1 MIAMDI
7 YIKRTYYINI
17 DKYWRGSVLKVKV
30 EINPLYSE
38 VHAILRSN
46 SMNQEIEDIK
56 NILESYNH
64 VLMGYSDDNITLLQ
78 YNEIYRIYTE
88 NQKVFAVTNKGKYLL
103 KERLYEIEIMLSRH
117 QFIKVS
123 RFEIINV
130 MQIQEL
136 ENLYSGNIKII
147 FKYGESTFVSR
158 RFVSQIKKKLGI

>member
-64 VLMGYSDDNITLLQ
+64 VLMGYSDDNMTLLQ

>member
-1 MIAMDI
+1 M
-7 YIKRTYYINI
+7 
-17 DKYWRGSVLKVKV
+17 LKVKV

-38 VHAILRSN
+38 VHAILKYN
-46 SMNQEIEDIK
+46 SMTKEIEDLK
-56 NILESYNH
+56 NILESYNN
-64 VLMGYSDDNITLLQ
+64 VLMGYSDDNMTLLQ

-88 NQKVFAVTNKGKYLL
+88 NQKVFAITSKGKYLL
-103 KERLYEIEIMLSRH
+103 KMRLYEIEIMLLKH

-136 ENLYSGNIKII
+136 KNLYSGNIKII

-158 RFVSQIKKKLGI
+158 RFVSQIKKN

>member
-1 MIAMDI
+1 M
-7 YIKRTYYINI
+7 
-17 DKYWRGSVLKVKV
+17 KVKV

-38 VHAILRSN
+38 VHAILKSN
-46 SMNQEIEDIK
+46 SMTQEIEDIK

-64 VLMGYSDDNITLLQ
+64 VLMGYSDDNMTLLQ